1 MATSPASTAA
11 KPLAAL
17 DDVAKRHDP
26 TPAQVA
32 LAWLMSRLGV
42 VAPIASA
49 TSAAQVAEL
58 ADATTLALS
67 EDDLT
72 RFEQIGG

>member
-1 MATSPASTAA
+1 V
-11 KPLAAL
+11 LAAL
-17 DDVAKRHDP
+17 DDVAKRHDA

-32 LAWLMSRLGV
+32 LAWLMSRPGI

-49 TSAAQVAEL
+49 TSSAQVAEL
-58 ADATTLALS
+58 AGATTLALS

>member
-1 MATSPASTAA
+1 MADIS
-11 KPLAAL
+11 
-17 DDVAKRHDP
+17 
-26 TPAQVA
+26 
-32 LAWLMSRLGV
+32 
-42 VAPIASA
+42 IASA